1 MAYQLQ
7 HGDYLLSDERSR
19 LNVDVIH
26 RYLAEESYWAR
37 GAAREIIEC
46 AVENSLC
53 IGAYTNAGEQIG
65 LIRAVTDYATFA
77 WICDVFVLEP
87 HRRKG
92 LASAMY
98 AHAEKTL
105 GRKIVPSEL
114 QSDAGKALWAG
125 NAADKQFGKAEIAKS
140 DANGTGHQPP
150 QHPAT
155 HQAQTKDN
163 DLAQLVDGFHKAA
176 HRQER
181 AGSARVC
188 NQEVREAQRGAAP
201 LFGIDLGA

>member
-37 GAAREIIEC
+37 GAAREFIEC
-46 AVENSLC
+46 AVENSFC

-92 LASAMY
+92 LAKAMVKAML
-98 AHAEKTL
+98 AHPRLSSLRRFTL
-105 GRKIVPSEL
+105 GTR
-114 QSDAGKALWAG
+114 DAHGLYS
-125 NAADKQFGKAEIAKS
+125 QFGF
-140 DANGTGHQPP
+140 TP
-150 QHPAT
+150 
-155 HQAQTKDN
+155 
-163 DLAQLVDGFHKAA
+163 L
-176 HRQER
+176 
-181 AGSARVC
+181 
-188 NQEVREAQRGAAP
+188 AAP
-201 LFGIDLGA
+201 ERWMERVNANWNQPR